1 MPDELLLDD
10 ELDEDELDED
20 ELDEDELDDELE
32 EDDELEDELEVGD
45 VAPPHA
51 VNPTRNRNGNAA
63 FNMVNSLLFLVT
75 SQTKNTPDNRGN
87 SVDLK
92 NLRRLRTVA
101 GARVFIANLQ
111 PVDIA

>member
-10 ELDEDELDED
+10 ELDEEELE
-20 ELDEDELDDELE
+20 EELDDELE
-32 EDDELEDELEVGD
+32 EDDELEVGD

-51 VNPTRNRNGNAA
+51 VNPTRNNNGRAA
-63 FNMVNSLLFLVT
+63 FNIVNSLLFLVT

-92 NLRRLRTVA
+92 K
-101 GARVFIANLQ
+101 
-111 PVDIA
+111 